1 MEGAAEGNH
10 LAAAV
15 LEGYG
20 TEVIGLEERLA
31 VIQHKGAIRENVV
44 GDVGLFQAEGLL
56 VGLQAEE
63 DAHGH
68 GAVFRGQVGQRT
80 VFVAAGAVE
89 AVIGLDESNT
99 IEIPDLPGAGDL
111 PHLNVVIVG
120 RRIANT

>member
-1 MEGAAEGNH
+1 MEGAAEGDK

-31 VIQHKGAIRENVV
+31 VIQHEVAIRENIV
-44 GDVGLFQAEGLL
+44 GDVGLLKVEGLL

-68 GAVFRGQVGQRT
+68 SAVFRSQVGQLT
-80 VFVAAGAVE
+80 IIVAACTVE
-89 AVIGLDESNT
+89 AVIGLDEGNT
-99 IEIPDLPGAGDL
+99 IEIPDLPGTGDL
-111 PHLNVVIVG
+111 
-120 RRIANT
+120 

>member
-31 VIQHKGAIRENVV
+31 EIQHKGAIREDII
-44 GDVGLFQAEGLL
+44 GDVGLLEVEGFL

-68 GAVFRGQVGQRT
+68 SAVFRGQVGQRT
-80 VFVAAGAVE
+80 IIVAACTVE
-89 AVIGLDESNT
+89 AIGGLDESNT
-99 IEIPDLPGAGDL
+99 IEIPDLQGTGDL
-111 PHLNVVIVG
+111 
-120 RRIANT
+120 

>member
-31 VIQHKGAIRENVV
+31 EIQHKGAIRENVV
-44 GDVGLFQAEGLL
+44 GDVGLLKAEGLL

-68 GAVFRGQVGQRT
+68 SAVFRGQVGQRT

-89 AVIGLDESNT
+89 AVIGLDEGG
-99 IEIPDLPGAGDL
+99 IPEIPHLPGAGDL
-111 PHLNVVIVG
+111 
-120 RRIANT
+120 

>member
-1 MEGAAEGNH
+1 MEGAAEGDK

-31 VIQHKGAIRENVV
+31 VIQHKGAIRENIV
-44 GDVGLFQAEGLL
+44 GDVGLLKAEGFL

-68 GAVFRGQVGQRT
+68 GAVFGGQVSQRT
-80 VFVAAGAVE
+80 AFVAASAVE
-89 AVIGLDESNT
+89 AIGGLDVGGIREV
-99 IEIPDLPGAGDL
+99 PHLLCAGDL
-111 PHLNVVIVG
+111 
-120 RRIANT
+120 